1 MRPLSLRGPS
11 ESRLQTRNGTAAAMH
26 SLYHFKPRVLT
37 PPRHGVAGVAS
48 RRAGSSVAERAA
60 DGKVRARTRSG
71 AAAPCF
77 PTLGLAQVSLPAR
90 PRSRR
95 VLLCVPAPCLSS
107 TVQPD
112 LRLHSVGGRK
122 LSEATLEPTLDGCPA
137 AAWGSSM
144 AARRS
149 SRRRLWCHRGVR
161 RWPERAALEVRT
173 VVCRRAWCPPLA
185 GRSFW
190 THYRS
195 EGALEPL

>member
-1 MRPLSLRGPS
+1 MLRPLSLRGPS

-37 PPRHGVAGVAS
+37 PPRHGVAGVAR

-90 PRSRR
+90 PRSRS

-107 TVQPD
+107 MAQPD
-112 LRLHSVGGRK
+112 LRLHSVGGRG
-122 LSEATLEPTLDGCPA
+122 LPEAALGPLFDGCQA
-137 AAWGSSM
+137 AACGCSM
-144 AARRS
+144 AERRS
-149 SRRRLWCHRGVR
+149 SL
-161 RWPERAALEVRT
+161 AL
-173 VVCRRAWCPPLA
+173 PLPFFYYMT
-185 GRSFW
+185 R
-190 THYRS
+190 
-195 EGALEPL
+195 PLRCFHQPLFQARH

>member
-48 RRAGSSVAERAA
+48 RRAGSSVAERRAERAA

-137 AAWGSSM
+137 AAWGSNM
-144 AARRS
+144 AARKS

-185 GRSFW
+185 GWSF
-190 THYRS
+190 
-195 EGALEPL
+195 

>member
-107 TVQPD
+107 MAQPD
-112 LRLHSVGGRK
+112 LRLHSVGGRG
-122 LSEATLEPTLDGCPA
+122 LPEAALGPLFYGCQA
-137 AAWGSSM
+137 AACGCM
-144 AARRS
+144 LQHGRAQELAPPAR
-149 SRRRLWCHRGVR
+149 CKEG
-161 RWPERAALEVRT
+161 LE
-173 VVCRRAWCPPLA
+173 
-185 GRSFW
+185 
-190 THYRS
+190 
-195 EGALEPL
+195 